1 LNEYI
6 SDNQKPQTVGLSGGS
21 VALETKVPPFMVPI
35 VLLSLFVTMGHAQ
48 EPQKTTKAVQ
58 LTGLAGVKNN
68 AKGILTVENG
78 NLRFTHSKNTSDL
91 AAPSIQDVVTGSDSQ
106 RVIRGTLGTLSMFG
120 PYGSDRFMSLFRSK
134 IDTLTI
140 QYRDSDGGLHGAIFT
155 SPVGTA
161 EPTKDELVGLGA
173 HTTIPT
179 HGDPAPDKLDRTNNT
194 TPAEQAREEKP
205 AKMNPTAI
213 SVLMIQSDEVQLPAE
228 FQVSLYENLIQQLQK
243 KGGFE
248 HVYREGDRNSS
259 GVPNL
264 IILHST
270 VRGFKKGS
278 EMERQVTTVAGS
290 TSISVHCE
298 FTGQDGQLLL
308 ARDINGKVW
317 IFGGNLRA
325 TYDFAKKAAGVA
337 HDNVSVKAGT

>member
-1 LNEYI
+1 MAPTMKVVPFFIVIALA
-6 SDNQKPQTVGLSGGS
+6 SVFAPAGSAQQTQQT
-21 VALETKVPPFMVPI
+21 TKV
-35 VLLSLFVTMGHAQ
+35 
-48 EPQKTTKAVQ
+48 VQ
-58 LTGLAGVKNN
+58 LTGLTGVKNN
-68 AKGILTVENG
+68 TKGILTIESG
-78 NLRFTHSKNTSDL
+78 NLRFTHSKSTSDL
-91 AAPSIQDVVTGSDSQ
+91 APPSMQDVVTGSDSQ

-140 QYRDSDGGLHGAIFT
+140 QYRDSEGGLHGAIFT

-173 HTTIPT
+173 HTSIPT
-179 HGDPAPDKLDRTNNT
+179 HGDPAPESLDRSDKKKTV
-194 TPAEQAREEKP
+194 EQAQGVKP
-205 AKMNPTAI
+205 AKMNASAI
-213 SVLMIQSDEVQLPAE
+213 SVLMIQSDEVELPAE

-243 KGGFE
+243 KGGFQ
-248 HVYREGDRNSS
+248 HVYREGDRNSA

-264 IILHST
+264 IVLHST

-278 EMERQVTTVAGS
+278 EMERQVTTVAGA

-298 FTGQDGQLLL
+298 FTDKDGEVLL
-308 ARDINGKVW
+308 ARDIKGKVL

-337 HDNVSVKAGT
+337 RENVSSAAGS